1 MSSSITSYVT
11 KTLATAARKGAG
23 MSKKD
28 VRTFYVVLVISPFMI
43 WFFADIALKEAA
55 EGSWEAYLCWA
66 FVGLFASGLLT
77 LPLTLYGYHNRHRIE
92 VGDEQPHDFSRI
104 YRAALLGTALV
115 PLGRLAFDSI
125 D

>member
-1 MSSSITSYVT
+1 
-11 KTLATAARKGAG
+11 